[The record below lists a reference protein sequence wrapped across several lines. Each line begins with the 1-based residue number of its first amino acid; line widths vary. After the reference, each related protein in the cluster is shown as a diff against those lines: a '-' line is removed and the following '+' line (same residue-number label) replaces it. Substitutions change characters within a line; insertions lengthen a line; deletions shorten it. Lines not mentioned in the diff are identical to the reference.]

1 MKVYVCC
8 DNRKNAFG
16 DTAYDNCYNVQKIY
30 DKKEKAEQWLY
41 EIACKENW
49 YSWHDDY
56 SPEEID
62 ELRRNTARDNQDE
75 DVYFVEVEVE

>member
-30 DKKEKAEQWLY
+30 DKKEKEY
-41 EIACKENW
+41 RFEN
-49 YSWHDDY
+49 
-56 SPEEID
+56 
-62 ELRRNTARDNQDE
+62 
-75 DVYFVEVEVE
+75 